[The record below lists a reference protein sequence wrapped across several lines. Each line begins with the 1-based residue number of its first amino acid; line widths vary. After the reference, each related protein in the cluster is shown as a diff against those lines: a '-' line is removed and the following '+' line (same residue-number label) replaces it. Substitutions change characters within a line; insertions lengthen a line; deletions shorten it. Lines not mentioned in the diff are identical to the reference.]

1 MSNELY
7 HYVESGLDDVW
18 LKNGYERHD
27 SRRGQSMSIKDID
40 ALHQAIGEH
49 LSRNKRDLTGA
60 EIRFLRQEMLM
71 SQAILAGLLDVKEL
85 TVHRWETGKNSAPK
99 TAEALIRFLYLEQI
113 GSRAGKIKASLRRIA
128 DLEDR
133 IDLQQA
139 LIFRFSDDDS
149 HNWALAA

>member
-1 MSNELY
+1 MSNEMY
-7 HYVESGLDDVW
+7 HYVECGLDDVW
-18 LKNGYERHD
+18 LMNGFERHD
-27 SRRGQSMSIKDID
+27 SPRGQSISIKDID

-71 SQAILAGLLDVKEL
+71 SQAVLADLLDVKEL

-113 GSRAGKIKASLRRIA
+113 KSRARKIRASLRRIA
-128 DLEDR
+128 DLEDG
-133 IDLQQA
+133 IDREKELV
-139 LIFRFSDDDS
+139 FRLSGDDS
-149 HNWALAA
+149 HNWALAG